1 VSAIEDYEEQSVSSR
16 AIERR
21 LKHVSASRDDL
32 LAFLVEDYTTEV
44 DFLDTA
50 KRSLSL
56 PNYQE
61 RLKVYDMVRDWIL
74 RMAFVKHQFDLA
86 ENGDVEARDW
96 LIHKRYLGVV
106 EDEAY

>member
-1 VSAIEDYEEQSVSSR
+1 MSAIEDYEEQSVSGR

-44 DFLDTA
+44 DFLDTVN
-50 KRSLSL
+50 KSL
-56 PNYQE
+56 PLLNYEE
-61 RLKVYDMVRDWIL
+61 RIKVYDMVRDWIM

-86 ENGDVEARDW
+86 EGGDTEARDW
-96 LIHKRYLGVV
+96 LIHKRYLGVIQ
-106 EDEAY
+106 DDNL